1 MLLWLIWRS
10 PNFFDHLEKEWEEL
24 ARVYLFK
31 GCREKGHG
39 TGYFHVQDL
48 HDISSFLCWDV
59 IHYFD
64 QNKKLPRSV
73 PLPWRKLQPAWNY
86 RLLLILAT
94 KRTSNLATIAW
105 FVVTS
110 WYYRLHSQTKPASSQ
125 KIVTG
130 FLVCLV
136 GHKQNCFCPSESTFY
151 TMAVYKYSTS
161 IVVLT
166 ICSFVVACFY
176 KNHVQL
182 VPRHPLRLATR
193 DA

>member
-39 TGYFHVQDL
+39 TGHFHVQDL
-48 HDISSFLCWDV
+48 
-59 IHYFD
+59 
-64 QNKKLPRSV
+64 QNIYLFIVVLRCNPLFWPKQAIALIGAPSLKKIATSM
-73 PLPWRKLQPAWNY
+73 KLQTFADIGYKTDIKSGYNCMVCVY
-86 RLLLILAT
+86 IMILPVAQPN
-94 KRTSNLATIAW
+94 K
-105 FVVTS
+105 
-110 WYYRLHSQTKPASSQ
+110 ASLQQ
-125 KIVTG
+125 KNSHG
-130 FLVCLV
+130 FLSMF

-161 IVVLT
+161 NVVLT